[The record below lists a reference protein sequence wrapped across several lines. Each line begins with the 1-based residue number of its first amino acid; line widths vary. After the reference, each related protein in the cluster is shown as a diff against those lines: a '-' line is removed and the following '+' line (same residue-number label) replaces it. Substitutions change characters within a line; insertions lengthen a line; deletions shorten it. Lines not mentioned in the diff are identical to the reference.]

1 MTGSARFRKYGA
13 AFFEA
18 LTSRRL
24 PTQAGRMKFAAGGQ
38 VPSAGEVM
46 TLNLRAG
53 GVEMPLQV
61 MGKRRSVRDQV
72 REIDAELKKMG
83 LSHG

>member
-1 MTGSARFRKYGA
+1 
-13 AFFEA
+13 
-18 LTSRRL
+18 
-24 PTQAGRMKFAAGGQ
+24 
-38 VPSAGEVM
+38 M